1 MTDLDDRV
9 GRLHA
14 APPTVPDMTEPSSPI
29 KRIGVAFPGDP
40 GKRSTWSGTPSGV
53 MRGLAEIGVEP
64 VAIQAEPSPMVRAAT
79 LNAVTLAYLRPGRDL
94 KAVALRGR
102 AAAWASPAMA
112 AVNSWASPKRLRQA
126 GHLDGIVQIGTGYTL
141 DTDVP
146 IATFE
151 DMTIAQT
158 RGHAYAGWSDI
169 SERAFEARL
178 DRQRRIYQQA
188 VACCLT
194 SRWAA
199 ESVIADYGISPAKV
213 HVVGVGRN
221 HTAPETDRDW
231 SSPRFLFV
239 GMDWPRKNGDA
250 VVRAFARLRESLP
263 DARLDLVGG
272 HPAIDAPGVTGHGIL
287 RMDDPDQH
295 AELERLF
302 AEATCFVMP
311 SLSEASAIAYVEAGA
326 AGLPSI
332 GTTSGGSD
340 YLIGEGG
347 VVVDPHDPEALLAA
361 MRRLADPATAQRM
374 GAAAKLRSRMF
385 TWPEVARRLV
395 RAIEGVPVEQAR
407 SIA

>member
-1 MTDLDDRV
+1 MGGV
-9 GRLHA
+9 
-14 APPTVPDMTEPSSPI
+14 

-40 GKRSTWSGTPSGV
+40 ANRATWSGTPSGV

-64 VAIQAEPSPMVRAAT
+64 VAIQAEPSPLVRAAT
-79 LNAVTLAYLRPGRDL
+79 LNAVTIAYLRPGRSL
-94 KAVALRGR
+94 RAVALRGR

-126 GHLDGIVQIGTGYTL
+126 GALDGIVQIGTGYTL
-141 DTDVP
+141 DTDIP

-151 DMTIAQT
+151 DMTIEQT

-169 SERAFEARL
+169 SERALQNRIE
-178 DRQRRIYQQA
+178 RQRRIYDQA

-199 ESVIADYGISPAKV
+199 ESVIDDYGIAPAKV

-221 HTAPETDRDW
+221 HTAPAEIERDW
-231 SSPRFLFV
+231 TTPRFLFV

-250 VVRAFARLRESLP
+250 VVQAFARLRETLP
-263 DARLDLVGG
+263 DARLDLVGA
-272 HPAIDAPGVTGHGIL
+272 HPPVDAPGVTGHGVL

-295 AELERLF
+295 AKLERLF
-302 AEATCFVMP
+302 GEATCFVMP

-347 VVVDPHDPEALLAA
+347 VVVDPHDHAALLAA
-361 MRRLADPATAQRM
+361 MHRLADPVTAQRM

-395 RAIEGVPVEQAR
+395 RALEGAPTEAVGSA
-407 SIA
+407 A